1 MATSVACHPHNA
13 FFPQPALFI
22 QPGTLDTNLKS
33 VDMQSTQWLI
43 PVQLLYVQQIPLTPS
58 PLQAGNATWY
68 GHDNVP
74 DVNHSGCWG
83 LQMAEQQQ
91 AAPLAAKKGPLD
103 VQGKVWALARSAQGS
118 RDIQQ
123 VLDDTTSN
131 DVRAALSSEL
141 QSHVWQALKCRHANH
156 VLQKCI
162 SIMRRQD
169 FRFIIDEL
177 LHTGGPMAFSKA
189 ARQRYGCRVIQR
201 LLEHCSPQQLEGV
214 VEDLLSDAVELCKD
228 MWGVYVMQH
237 LFEHGTEKQLAR
249 LLEILTEHAAKLG
262 TDEFAPQVLIKA
274 FSHTSS
280 EQRMALAHELIAQHE
295 LLTEIACQRHGEAA
309 LEEALDLV
317 DAQAKLGAITYL
329 MSQRDLLMSTRYGR
343 RLAGLV
349 EKHVVN

>member
-1 MATSVACHPHNA
+1 MATFVASQSHNA
-13 FFPQPALFI
+13 FFPQPALWI
-22 QPGTLDTNLKS
+22 QPGTLDTNLKC

-43 PVQLLYVQQIPLTPS
+43 PVQLYVQQIPLTQS
-58 PLQAGNATWY
+58 PLQAASATWY
-68 GHDNVP
+68 GQDNVP
-74 DVNHSGCWG
+74 DINHSGCWG
-83 LQMAEQQQ
+83 LLIAEKQQ
-91 AAPLAAKKGPLD
+91 AVPVAAKKGPLD

-123 VLDDTTSN
+123 VLDDTTSD
-131 DVRAALSSEL
+131 DVRVDLSSEL
-141 QSHVWQALKCRHANH
+141 RSHVWPALKCRHANH

-169 FRFIIDEL
+169 FQFIIDEL
-177 LHTGGPMAFSKA
+177 LQTGGPVAFGRA

-201 LLEHCSPQQLEGV
+201 LLEHCSPEQLEVV
-214 VEDLLSDAVELCKD
+214 VEELLSDAVELCKD

-237 LFEHGTEKQLAR
+237 LFEHGAEKQLTR

-274 FSHTSS
+274 LSHAGS
-280 EQRMALAHELIAQHE
+280 EQRRALALELIAQPE
-295 LLTEIACQRHGEAA
+295 LLTEMACQRHGEAA
-309 LEEALDLV
+309 LEEALELV
-317 DAQAKLGAITYL
+317 DAQAKLAAITYL
-329 MSQRDLLMSTRYGR
+329 MSKMDLLMSTRYGR